1 METETTYFAS
11 QPYTLYQV
19 AEERIEVL
27 RKRLDSLGRKAAKLG
42 VGSISYEVGH
52 VFTVAY
58 TQGRESWIRWNWLD
72 DPEKLSIQPKR
83 FRQFR
88 FIKLTATTPR
98 CEGWAFVATLQHLW
112 DDEAKQ
118 GINLL
123 RCAPGFEGE
132 LPLRFRNADA
142 SNCDHCH
149 KAIMSRKDTFVVHHA
164 ESGAWKQV
172 GRSCLCDFLGGHD
185 PHGVARMLEY
195 GLDAAAVCGED
206 DEDKDPFSAGGSH
219 KFDGVGISEFLA
231 QTAACCRLEG
241 WLSRSKAR
249 LDDCGPR
256 ATADLV
262 NYLLNEPCSLNADV
276 MAEWQAAKEKYA
288 PQQGDSEQAI
298 KALDYAREQLG
309 AAGDARSD
317 FEHNLYVA
325 IVQSCVTRRT
335 AGISAYL
342 IPYYLREVEQ
352 ATLKAAE
359 AHLSA
364 DSTHF
369 GEIGK
374 RCDLYVKLLK
384 VIQVEGN
391 YGTTYLHRFLT
402 REGNL
407 AVWFASSCPGLEQG
421 KEYRL
426 SATIKKHDTRNG
438 AAQTVLTR
446 CTVYTDLGR
455 EQTEAKEAKRAE
467 RAAKKAATEAKK
479 MAKLGQSDATQP
491 VVVKET
497 APVENAPMGPSE
509 AQQRARAKR
518 FEQKHRQ
525 LRDNYIC

>member
-1 METETTYFAS
+1 MNTNETITYFGA
-11 QPYTLYQV
+11 PVAYTLYQV

-27 RKRLDSLGRKAAKLG
+27 RKRLDSLSRRAAKLG
-42 VGSISYEVGH
+42 VGSISYEVGP
-52 VFTVAY
+52 VFTAAY
-58 TQGRESWIRWNWLD
+58 IRGQEIWLRWD
-72 DPEKLSIQPKR
+72 WLRNPAVLADQPKR

-88 FIKLTATTPR
+88 FVKLTATTPR

-123 RCAPGFEGE
+123 RCAPGFRGE

-149 KAIMSRKDTFVVHHA
+149 KQIMTRKDTFVVHNP
-164 ESGAWKQV
+164 ELNEWKQV

-195 GLDAAAVCGED
+195 GLEASAACGED
-206 DEDKDPFSAGGSH
+206 EEDKDPFSAGGSH

-262 NYLLNEPCSLNADV
+262 NYLLDEPLSRDAKV
-276 MAEWQAAKEKYA
+276 IAEWRADCIKYA
-288 PQQGDSEQAI
+288 PQPMDIELAG
-298 KALDYAREQLG
+298 KALDYARERLG
-309 AAGDARSD
+309 DKGEARSD

-325 IVQSCVTRRT
+325 IVQPIVTQRT

-342 IPYYLREVEQ
+342 IPYYLKEVEQ
-352 ATLKAAE
+352 ITLKEAE
-359 AHLSA
+359 AHLVA

-369 GEIGK
+369 GEVGK

-384 VIQVEGN
+384 VIQIEGR
-391 YGTTYLHRFLT
+391 YGTTYLHKLLT

-407 AVWFASSCPGLEQG
+407 AIWFASSCPGLEQG
-421 KEYRL
+421 VEYRL
-426 SATIKKHDTRNG
+426 SAGIKKHDTRNG
-438 AAQTVLTR
+438 TAQTVLTR
-446 CTVYTDLGR
+446 CTVYTELGR
-455 EQTEAKEAKRAE
+455 AQAEEKEAKRAE
-467 RAAKKAATEAKK
+467 REAKKAARAKPTPS
-479 MAKLGQSDATQP
+479 AP
-491 VVVKET
+491 PET
-497 APVENAPMGPSE
+497 AEAPKSMEPSE
-509 AQQRARAKR
+509 AQKTAGERYAERRFQRHHKL
-518 FEQKHRQ
+518 
-525 LRDNYIC
+525 LRDNYVC